1 MLPLKSYILQRSE
14 HVTDNMRSESGE
26 VLCVESL
33 SKDVVCGGTV
43 IGIIWAFQEDIIDID
58 AGVRAS
64 AL

>member
-1 MLPLKSYILQRSE
+1 
-14 HVTDNMRSESGE
+14 MRSESGE

-33 SKDVVCGGTV
+33 SKDVLRGGTV
-43 IGIIWAFQEDIIDID
+43 IGIIWAFREGIIDID

>member
-1 MLPLKSYILQRSE
+1 
-14 HVTDNMRSESGE
+14 MRSESGE

-33 SKDVVCGGTV
+33 SKDVVRGGTV
-43 IGIIWAFQEDIIDID
+43 IGIIWAFQEDIIDIG